1 MLFETAFLLHS
12 GICSQYSLFRHSCST
27 AYATIFSMH
36 DKHLSHISSANLA
49 THSETARSPF
59 PQLHMPYKICTR
71 LPFLSSSASPFYLK
85 RTGKSVKIRQSFSTL
100 THPVTLDY
108 SQPVPGITRSLS
120 PPCVIVVLTAQC
132 HLHLDIS
139 FKRKHFHSIRH
150 SA

>member
-1 MLFETAFLLHS
+1 MLFETAFLLHPVSVHNILYS
-12 GICSQYSLFRHSCST
+12 GIVVPPHTPQYFQCD
-27 AYATIFSMH
+27 

-49 THSETARSPF
+49 AHSETARSPF

-120 PPCVIVVLTAQC
+120 PHVSS
-132 HLHLDIS
+132 S
-139 FKRKHFHSIRH
+139 F
-150 SA
+150 